1 MPDKVTGAQGTPPA
15 QVSSF
20 FIENLLRKSSKGKAA
35 DRKEENAGQ
44 VPPRSS
50 LFHNGTAGEHCN
62 QLCCQI
68 SSLGFCA
75 QTSPLRES
83 MLEWYTG
90 AQPRCAGCPS
100 PHSPKQGSP
109 SSEEE
114 HCFSLTASDLD
125 SPPASDKG
133 DNHKEVCSQEGD
145 ELLEGRRSEAESNP
159 AVKSQADSDQKS
171 GRKKKTRT
179 VFSRSQV
186 FQLESTFDMKR
197 YLSSSER
204 AGLAASLHLTETQ
217 VKIWFQNRRN
227 KWKRQLA
234 ADLEAV
240 NLSHNAQ
247 RIVRVPIL
255 YHENT
260 PAGALSFSLPQV
272 SPSLVS
278 FSSSVNYPVTTFP
291 SMSFLRSQ
299 MSGLV

>member
-1 MPDKVTGAQGTPPA
+1 MPDKVTGTQGTPPTH
-15 QVSSF
+15 QRSSF
-20 FIENLLRKSSKGKAA
+20 FIENLLRNHSSGKAA
-35 DRKEENAGQ
+35 GRTEGNEGQ
-44 VPPRSS
+44 LAPRCS
-50 LFHNGTAGEHCN
+50 LFPSGTAGKHCS
-62 QLCCQI
+62 QLCCHI
-68 SSLGFCA
+68 CSLGHSA
-75 QTSPLRES
+75 RSSPLRDS
-83 MLEWYTG
+83 VLQWYT
-90 AQPRCAGCPS
+90 AARHTCTGCPS
-100 PHSPKQGSP
+100 PDSLKQEGS
-109 SSEEE
+109 SLEEE
-114 HCFSLTASDLD
+114 HCLSLTASDLD
-125 SPPASDKG
+125 SPPVSHKREASG
-133 DNHKEVCSQEGD
+133 QEED
-145 ELLEGRRSEAESNP
+145 ERPGGRRSEAGISSP
-159 AVKSQADSDQKS
+159 AVRSQTDSEQKA

-240 NLSHNAQ
+240 NLSHSAQ

-260 PAGALSFSLPQV
+260 PPGALSFSLPQV
-272 SPSLVS
+272 PPPLVS
-278 FSSSVNYPVTTFP
+278 FASSANYPLATFTP